1 MSVIHSLIS
10 RSLNINLKNVESTL
24 KLLDEGGATIPFIS
38 RYRKE
43 VTGGLDEVQ
52 IASIKE
58 LNLKYLELEKR
69 KEYVL
74 KSITEQERL
83 TPELEKK
90 LQNAGAPLN
99 LKTFTSLLSPSGRH
113 EQKLPANTAWSH

>member
-83 TPELEKK
+83 TPELEKNYRM
-90 LQNAGAPLN
+90 LE
-99 LKTFTSLLSPSGRH
+99 H
-113 EQKLPANTAWSH
+113 H